1 MASAQ
6 RRGARAAAAA
16 AAPVT
21 AVTQADSPTM
31 IPLGSGLYATVKTW
45 RKTVKIHIRHFVE
58 PVNTKGGRMVPT
70 QKGVTLHMLE
80 FQRLLKACSL
90 LVAEYNKQTN
100 RLVSAMTMPKE
111 ARKARVASSCK
122 RRQQQ
127 KPPKPEPMLTDSLP
141 PPATDLMAAAAAAAA
156 IDSGLTE
163 EEDPP
168 TLAMLPD
175 FFPRH
180 NHHDEEESNHPTPP
194 ATTAAAT
201 TAEGAE
207 AAAAPVMQMKLEPPS
222 LDVNMYQ

>member
-90 LVAEYNKQTN
+90 LVAEYNKQSN
-100 RLVSAMTMPKE
+100 RLVSAMTVPKE
-111 ARKARVASSCK
+111 AKAKGRAVPCK
-122 RRQQQ
+122 RRQ
-127 KPPKPEPMLTDSLP
+127 KPPKPEPMLTESSP
-141 PPATDLMAAAAAAAA
+141 TDLMAAAAAA
-156 IDSGLTE
+156 IGGLT
-163 EEDPP
+163 EDPP

-175 FFPRH
+175 FFQLH
-180 NHHDEEESNHPTPP
+180 NHHDEESNHPTPP
-194 ATTAAAT
+194 AATAAA
-201 TAEGAE
+201 AE
-207 AAAAPVMQMKLEPPS
+207 AAEAAAPVMQMKLEAPS
-222 LDVNMYQ
+222 LDASMYQ

>member
-122 RRQQQ
+122 RRRQQ
-127 KPPKPEPMLTDSLP
+127 KTPKPEPMLTDSLP

-163 EEDPP
+163 EDPP

-180 NHHDEEESNHPTPP
+180 NHHDEESNHPTPP

-222 LDVNMYQ
+222 LDANMYQ

>member
-127 KPPKPEPMLTDSLP
+127 KPPKPEPMLTDSS

-156 IDSGLTE
+156 IDSGLT

-180 NHHDEEESNHPTPP
+180 NHHDEEESNHPTP
-194 ATTAAAT
+194 AAT
-201 TAEGAE
+201 TATAT
-207 AAAAPVMQMKLEPPS
+207 AAAVPAPVMQMKLEPPS
-222 LDVNMYQ
+222 LDASMYQ

>member
-163 EEDPP
+163 EDPP

-180 NHHDEEESNHPTPP
+180 NHHDEESNHPTPA
-194 ATTAAAT
+194 ATTAAAE
-201 TAEGAE
+201 TAEGAA

-222 LDVNMYQ
+222 LDANMYQ